1 MIILGLTGSIG
12 MGKSTT
18 AAMFAEMGVPVNDS
32 DAVVHALYQGEAAAP
47 IEAAFPGT
55 AKVDG
60 VDRAELSRQL
70 ANDPALFKTLEA
82 IVHPLVREKE
92 RAFLNH
98 HRAAGAP
105 LVVLDIPLLFETN
118 GESRVDAV
126 AVVTCDPEIQK
137 ERVLKRPGMT
147 EEKFALILSR
157 QVPDGEKRAKAD
169 YIIDTGHGLDSARD
183 QVAAIVQRLTSQK
196 RP

>member
-18 AAMFAEMGVPVNDS
+18 AQMFAEMGVPVNDA
-32 DAVVHALYQGEAAAP
+32 DAVVHALYQNEAVAP

-55 AKVDG
+55 AEAG
-60 VDRAELSRQL
+60 GIDRAELSRQL
-70 ANDPALFKTLEA
+70 AKDPALFKVLEA
-82 IVHPLVREKE
+82 IVHPLVRDKE
-92 RAFLNH
+92 RVFLDH

-105 LVVLDIPLLFETN
+105 LVVLDIPLLYETN
-118 GESRVDAV
+118 GEDRVDAV
-126 AVVTCDPEIQK
+126 AVVTCDPQIQR

-147 EEKFALILSR
+147 EEKFALIVSR
-157 QVPDGEKRAKAD
+157 QVPDREKRAKAD
-169 YIIDTGHGLDSARD
+169 YIIDTGHGVDSARE
-183 QVAAIVQRLTSQK
+183 QVAAIVQRLNSQK